1 MFYDRGADG
10 TTTCRLCP
18 FRCVV
23 ANGQRGRCRV
33 RENRAGTYV
42 SLVYGMPV
50 AINNDPVEKKPL
62 FHVHPGAKA
71 FSIATVGCN
80 IACKFCQNWDIS
92 QAHPEDA
99 ASRTR
104 FTPPREIAAA
114 AGSARSRLVAY
125 TYSEPIVFYEYM
137 HDCALAAREAGLGNV
152 MISNGM
158 IEPGPMEKL
167 APLLTA
173 VKIDLKAFNQS
184 FYDEVCGGDLEAVKR
199 TLKLLA
205 RLGVWFEIVV
215 LLIPTLNDGEDE
227 IKRLAAWSATELG
240 PNVPLHFTRFRPA
253 YKMRNLPP
261 TPPRTLTIARRTAMA
276 EGCRFVYT
284 GNLQGDDG
292 ESTYCPSCGARAIH
306 RYGMMTLANEL
317 RNGACPK
324 CREPIPGVW
333 E

>member
-1 MFYDRGADG
+1 MSPSS
-10 TTTCRLCP
+10 T
-18 FRCVV
+18 
-23 ANGQRGRCRV
+23 
-33 RENRAGTYV
+33 
-42 SLVYGMPV
+42 
-50 AINNDPVEKKPL
+50 
-62 FHVHPGAKA
+62 
-71 FSIATVGCN
+71 
-80 IACKFCQNWDIS
+80 
-92 QAHPEDA
+92 
-99 ASRTR
+99 
-104 FTPPREIAAA
+104 
-114 AGSARSRLVAY
+114 
-125 TYSEPIVFYEYM
+125 
-137 HDCALAAREAGLGNV
+137 
-152 MISNGM
+152 
-158 IEPGPMEKL
+158 
-167 APLLTA
+167 
-173 VKIDLKAFNQS
+173 AFNQS